1 MGKFYVQSGTM
12 RVVVQAE
19 SSRKAA
25 VWAIHQAMQQILPM
39 TDSATSASVGAETG
53 AGPENRIFDAP
64 ARQVD
69 VLAENVTVSERGF
82 DREDGSIIPT
92 MDVVTEWNQMVTTL
106 ARLERLLYPV
116 VASAA

>member
-12 RVVVQAE
+12 RVVVQAQ

-39 TDSATSASVGAETG
+39 ADSAGPANIAAAAN
-53 AGPENRIFDAP
+53 AGPENRAFEAP
-64 ARQVD
+64 ARQVE
-69 VLAENVTVSERGF
+69 VLAAEVHVSERGV
-82 DREDGSIIPT
+82 DREEASVIPT

-106 ARLERLLYPV
+106 DRLERLLYPAV
-116 VASAA
+116 VAA

>member
-39 TDSATSASVGAETG
+39 TDSASVGAETG
-53 AGPENRIFDAP
+53 ADPENRIFDAP
-64 ARQVD
+64 ARQVE
-69 VLAENVTVSERGF
+69 VLAEEVTVSERGF
-82 DREDGSIIPT
+82 DREDASVIPT
-92 MDVVTEWNQMVTTL
+92 MDAVTEWNQMVTTL
-106 ARLERLLYPV
+106 ARLERLLYPA